1 MAENLPGGK
10 HPGSR
15 GRNRLTECKTTD
27 SVNHVARWARQ
38 ELQLLLLKR
47 AAIERRITVIRS
59 TIAGLVA
66 VFGSHVIAEELP
78 ASFSKP
84 PLRHALHGS
93 PGLTE
98 VCRQTLMESLHSLT
112 TTEIY
117 RRVQETNPEIMARQ
131 RHPKVALN
139 VVLRRLVTYGEACN
153 GIDER
158 NLRTWLW
165 IGGNN
170 LFESVPAHSSSAL
183 KQEGLASPG
192 I

>member
-1 MAENLPGGK
+1 M
-10 HPGSR
+10 
-15 GRNRLTECKTTD
+15 
-27 SVNHVARWARQ
+27 ARWARQ

-47 AAIERRITVIRS
+47 AAIERRITVIRG

-84 PLRHALHGS
+84 PLRHAIHGS

-98 VCRQTLMESLHSLT
+98 VCRQTLMDSLHPIT

-131 RHPKVALN
+131 KHPKAALN
-139 VVLRRLVTYGEACN
+139 VVLRRLVIYGEVCD
-153 GIDER
+153 GIDEQ

-170 LFESVPAHSSSAL
+170 LFESVLAHSSSTL
-183 KQEGLASPG
+183 KHEGLASPG